1 MISGVARV
9 EKCQKVSKRESYQ
22 VEQMLSQ
29 QEMFYGDAFLVFF
42 YYYLLSIDHRR
53 NTVLRKK
60 ARELREGRGRRQMS
74 GRTNI

>member
-22 VEQMLSQ
+22 VEQMRSQ
-29 QEMFYGDAFLVFF
+29 QELFYGDAFLVCSNC
-42 YYYLLSIDHRR
+42 YLSIHHRW

-60 ARELREGRGRRQMS
+60 AREGGKGEGGDK
-74 GRTNI
+74 